1 MEYVKFFNEV
11 VLEIDKGI
19 DQVILMTFQA
29 RLVNP
34 NLIFSLG
41 TSTINDR
48 PAVQSPEV
56 CEWGRCLGHQ
66 EPNKQTK
73 EGRED

>member
-19 DQVILMTFQA
+19 DQVILTTFQA

-56 CEWGRCLGHQ
+56 CE
-66 EPNKQTK
+66 
-73 EGRED
+73 